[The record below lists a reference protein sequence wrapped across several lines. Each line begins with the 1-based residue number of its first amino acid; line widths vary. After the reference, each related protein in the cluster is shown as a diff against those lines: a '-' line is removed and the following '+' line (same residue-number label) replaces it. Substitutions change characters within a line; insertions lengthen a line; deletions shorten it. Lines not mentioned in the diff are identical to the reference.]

1 MGVKRYTNQEWES
14 GQADKSAARDKR
26 LTFWT
31 YTLAEL
37 WALKMLL
44 TAAFALSTLGR
55 ERFYELTGWAYVVF
69 IPLLL
74 IMALRLRHLYQG
86 FVQQPMPPRWRW

>member
-14 GQADKSAARDKR
+14 GQADKSHARDKR
-26 LTFWT
+26 LAFWA

-37 WALKMLL
+37 WVLKMLV
-44 TAAFALSTLGR
+44 TTSITLSTLGR
-55 ERFYELTGWAYVVF
+55 ERFYELTGWIYVVC

-74 IMALRLRHLYQG
+74 VMGWRLRRLYQG
-86 FVQQPMPPRWRW
+86 FGQQPMPPRWRW